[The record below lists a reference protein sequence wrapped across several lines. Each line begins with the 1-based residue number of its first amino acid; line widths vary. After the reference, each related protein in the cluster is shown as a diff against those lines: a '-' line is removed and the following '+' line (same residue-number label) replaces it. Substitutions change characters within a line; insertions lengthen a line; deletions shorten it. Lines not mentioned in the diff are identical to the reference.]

1 MTAMVS
7 ARTMGIND
15 ATATQRRRNVQQQ
28 RDSKGRP
35 VVVINIK
42 IEKEDLPAFSTIEIK
57 ELAGPEMQKYST
69 IVRKVI
75 TSKKVI

>member
-15 ATATQRRRNVQQQ
+15 ATATRRRRNVRQQ

-42 IEKEDLPAFSTIEIK
+42 IEKEDFGRE
-57 ELAGPEMQKYST
+57 
-69 IVRKVI
+69 
-75 TSKKVI
+75 